1 MFRPSLTFNSMKHT
15 TNNHFQ
21 VDNQA
26 TISLTGGIITVHDN
40 SDCSVS
46 VFVGNEALNNAIA
59 KHLPYCDRSTQD
71 RFMQV
76 LTDHIRKTDNAKAES

>member
-1 MFRPSLTFNSMKHT
+1 MKHT

-26 TISLTGGIITVHDN
+26 TISLTGGIITVQDN

-46 VFVGNEALNNAIA
+46 VFIGNEALNNAIA
-59 KHLPYCDRSTQD
+59 KHLPFCDRSTQE

-76 LTDHIRKTDNAKAES
+76 LTDHIRKTDNVEAQ

>member
-1 MFRPSLTFNSMKHT
+1 MKQT

-21 VDNQA
+21 VEGQTKIDLISGLI
-26 TISLTGGIITVHDN
+26 TINDG

-46 VFVGNEALNNAIA
+46 IFVGTKALNDAIT
-59 KHLPYCDRSTQD
+59 KYLPYCDRSNQE

-76 LTDHIRKTDNAKAES
+76 LTDHIRKLDNAEVQS

>member
-1 MFRPSLTFNSMKHT
+1 MKHT

-21 VDNQA
+21 PKGQA
-26 TISLTGGIITVHDN
+26 KIAINGGLIQIHDD

-46 VFVGNEALNNAIA
+46 VYAPTVAINDAIA
-59 KHLPYCDRSTQD
+59 NYLPYCDRSNQE

-76 LTDHIRKTDNAKAES
+76 LTDHIRKIDNAEAQS